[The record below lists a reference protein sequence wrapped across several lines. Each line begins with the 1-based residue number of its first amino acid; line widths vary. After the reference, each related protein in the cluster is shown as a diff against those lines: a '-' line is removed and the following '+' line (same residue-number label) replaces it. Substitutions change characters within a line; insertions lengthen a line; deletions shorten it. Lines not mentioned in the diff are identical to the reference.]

1 MEKIPIVIN
10 QTHEAMSHFTEERIL
25 TFVAILFAV
34 TTTVAVV
41 PAGQMFSC
49 WLSSEYVPEH
59 VAPNVPIQG

>member
-10 QTHEAMSHFTEERIL
+10 KLTQAMSHFTEERIL
-25 TFVAILFAV
+25 TFVAICLPV

-49 WLSSEYVPEH
+49 CCRDEYVPEH